1 MNTKRTVFTYH
12 ETMRRPDYPREIAKL
27 ATRGLSPH
35 MLQKKLQAY
44 HESDIAAA
52 LELLEKSARIKLY
65 GILKDSVLADIFDY
79 IDNITP
85 YMEELNIR
93 QRAAVLSYISSDK
106 AASYLKSLDRETR
119 NSLAPLIENSARQ
132 DIALLQSFSPEE
144 AGSIMTTNFIQISW
158 NLSVKEAMKDH
169 IMHLLPQKDMYFGQ
183 AL

>member
-1 MNTKRTVFTYH
+1 
-12 ETMRRPDYPREIAKL
+12 
-27 ATRGLSPH
+27 

-106 AASYLKSLDRETR
+106 AAS
-119 NSLAPLIENSARQ
+119 I
-132 DIALLQSFSPEE
+132 
-144 AGSIMTTNFIQISW
+144 
-158 NLSVKEAMKDH
+158 
-169 IMHLLPQKDMYFGQ
+169 
-183 AL
+183 